1 MRPYIRGLMTGG
13 LIAAG
18 LLMYLRGRRQRR
30 RFMFL
35 GARTVAQAAQGGR
48 RWLARAG
55 R

>member
-1 MRPYIRGLMTGG
+1 MRRYIRGLMTGG

-18 LLMYLRGRRQRR
+18 LVMWLQSRRRRR
-30 RFMFL
+30 RFMYL
-35 GARTVAQAAQGGR
+35 GARSVAQAAQGGR